1 MARSKSAPAVGKK
14 RIELAPYLFILPFLL
29 SFLAFFL
36 MPVVYSF
43 VISLMK
49 YKGYGNMRYV
59 GFDNYQRL
67 LTYNAMWKSLL
78 NTLEYFVC
86 GLIPVMIVAFL
97 LAVLVRSRP
106 IARYQKI
113 YKPLIFLPQVCAVV
127 ASALVFKVIFGTNVG
142 AINQVLGTS
151 INFLGDTKL
160 MKIPVVVMIIWRAT
174 GWYFIIFLSGLTT
187 ISDDITEAAK
197 IDGANAVQTLF
208 RVTIPVMKPIF
219 KLTFITYA
227 IGAFKLY
234 TEPNLILAKEEA
246 PLSVAPFVNM
256 ITTNINS
263 GNLGMACAAGWIL
276 VVIIMLLTIMQMR
289 MFKEGQ

>member
-246 PLSVAPFVNM
+246 PLAVAPFVNM

-263 GNLGMACAAGWIL
+263 GALGMACAAGWIL
-276 VVIIMLLTIMQMR
+276 VVIIMLLTLAQMR

>member
-1 MARSKSAPAVGKK
+1 MARKGNAAAVG
-14 RIELAPYLFILPFLL
+14 RPRRQIAPYLFILPFLV
-29 SFLAFFL
+29 SFLVFFL
-36 MPVVYSF
+36 MPVIYSI

-49 YKGYGNMRYV
+49 YKGYGTMRFI
-59 GFDNYQRL
+59 GLDNYRRL
-67 LTYNAMWKSLL
+67 FSYGAMWKSLL
-78 NTLEYFVC
+78 NTLQYFVC
-86 GLIPVMIVAFL
+86 GLIPVMILAFL
-97 LAVLVRSRP
+97 LAVVVRSRSME
-106 IARYQKI
+106 RFQKI

-142 AINQVLGTS
+142 AINQIFGTK

-160 MKIPVVVMIIWRAT
+160 MKIPVVCMLIWRST

-187 ISDDITEAAK
+187 SSDDITEAAL
-197 IDGANAVQTLF
+197 IDGANSVQTLF
-208 RVTIPVMKPIF
+208 HVTIPVMKPIF

-246 PLSVAPFVNM
+246 PLAVAPFVNM

-276 VVIIMLLTIMQMR
+276 VVCIMMLTLIQMR
-289 MFKEGQ
+289 MFKEEQ